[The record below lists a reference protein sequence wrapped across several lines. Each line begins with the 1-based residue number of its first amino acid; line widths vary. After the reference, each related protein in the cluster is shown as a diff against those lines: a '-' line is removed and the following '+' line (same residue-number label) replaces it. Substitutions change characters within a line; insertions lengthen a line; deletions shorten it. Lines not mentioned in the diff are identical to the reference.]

1 MQDGIPLP
9 RRYGAIAAIAL
20 GVSLSVLDG
29 TIANVALPTIA
40 GDLRIS
46 PASSIWVVNAYQL
59 AIVVSLLSFS
69 ALGDLVGYRKIYIGG
84 LALFTAASVRCAW
97 VIPV

>member
-29 TIANVALPTIA
+29 TIAIVSDPTIA

-46 PASSIWVVNAYQL
+46 PASSIWVVNA
-59 AIVVSLLSFS
+59 
-69 ALGDLVGYRKIYIGG
+69 
-84 LALFTAASVRCAW
+84 FT
-97 VIPV
+97 I